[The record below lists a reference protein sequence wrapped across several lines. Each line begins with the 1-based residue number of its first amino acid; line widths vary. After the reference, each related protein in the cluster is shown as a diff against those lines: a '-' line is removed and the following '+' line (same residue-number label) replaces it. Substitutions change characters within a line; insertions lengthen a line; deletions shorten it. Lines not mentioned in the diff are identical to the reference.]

1 MPFRLT
7 NALASMQRLINDA
20 LHEYLD
26 IFVIVYLDDILM
38 YSTSEEEH
46 VKHVRLVLDKLKEYS
61 LLLKLE
67 KCKFYKS

>member
-7 NALASMQRLINDA
+7 NALASMQRLMNDA

-26 IFVIVYLDDILM
+26 IFVIVYLDDILV
-38 YSTSEEEH
+38 YSTSKEEH
-46 VKHVRLVLDKLKEYS
+46 IKHVRLVLDKLKEYS

-67 KCKFYKS
+67 KCEFYKS

>member
-7 NALASMQRLINDA
+7 NALASMQQLMNDA

-26 IFVIVYLDDILM
+26 IVVIVYLDDILV

-46 VKHVRLVLDKLKEYS
+46 IKHV
-61 LLLKLE
+61 
-67 KCKFYKS
+67 

>member
-7 NALASMQRLINDA
+7 NALASMQRLMNDA

-26 IFVIVYLDDILM
+26 IFVIVYLDDILV
-38 YSTSEEEH
+38 YLTSEEEH
-46 VKHVRLVLDKLKEYS
+46 IKHVRLVLDKLKEYS

-67 KCKFYKS
+67 KCEFYKS